1 MGGMDRL
8 GLGINIYT
16 TIYKMD
22 NQQGSTEYHMELY
35 SIFCSSL
42 YVQLN
47 LKKNEYMYNWITLLY
62 TWN

>member
-47 LKKNEYMYNWITLLY
+47 LKKNEYMYN
-62 TWN
+62 